1 MSQPA
6 HRTLHRCSET
16 TKIAGAIA
24 WAVGSSKTSTL
35 ALGSQISR
43 IIISVQ
49 QPGALA
55 CQLARILPSTA
66 SESSL
71 AAYKA
76 LCRTSRI
83 KTEAVSPL
91 LPAA

>member
-49 QPGALA
+49 QPGALSVSA
-55 CQLARILPSTA
+55 GAHP
-66 SESSL
+66 
-71 AAYKA
+71 
-76 LCRTSRI
+76 
-83 KTEAVSPL
+83 AVHSVRVQPCSIQGPL
-91 LPAA
+91 SNE